1 VIRERH
7 RHRWEFNNI
16 YEERFQQAGMRV
28 SGRYEEKNLA
38 EIMEIEGHPFMIGT
52 QFHPELTS
60 RPDAPHP
67 LFVGLVDAA
76 NQYKK

>member
-1 VIRERH
+1 MFVT
-7 RHRWEFNNI
+7 
-16 YEERFQQAGMRV
+16 
-28 SGRYEEKNLA
+28 GRYEEKSLA
-38 EIMEIEGHPFMIGT
+38 EIMELGEHPFMVGT

-76 NQYKK
+76 NRRKKAAD